1 MITRTN
7 PTGLHRPIGAYVQV
21 VRAGDWVVTS
31 GQAALDGE
39 GCVLFPGD
47 IVGQTRATIGNIAA
61 ALAGAGAELRD
72 VVRMTV
78 YLADYAD
85 YSAMDRVIAEV
96 LPTISRRVQ
105 RWLHPSFTP
114 SCGSRLKLGR
124 SCRNTRP
131 NDPELASQCVSGRN
145 APGLIATVWLALVLE
160 RHLRTAVKWSRC
172 RVVVAVSAECATCVH
187 PAQIEGSPESG
198 R

>member
-85 YSAMDRVIAEV
+85 YPAMDRVIAEV
-96 LPTISRRVQ
+96 FADHLPARASLVAPIIY
-105 RWLHPSFTP
+105 
-114 SCGSRLKLGR
+114 
-124 SCRNTRP
+124 
-131 NDPELASQCVSGRN
+131 PELR
-145 APGLIATVWLALVLE
+145 
-160 RHLRTAVKWSRC
+160 
-172 RVVVAVSAECATCVH
+172 
-187 PAQIEGSPESG
+187 IEIEAWAFVPKHTTQ
-198 R
+198 